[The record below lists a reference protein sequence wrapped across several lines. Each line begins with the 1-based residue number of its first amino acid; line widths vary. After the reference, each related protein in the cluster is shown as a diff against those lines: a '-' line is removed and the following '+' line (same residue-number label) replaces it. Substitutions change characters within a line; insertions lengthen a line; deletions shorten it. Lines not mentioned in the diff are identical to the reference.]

1 MKNIV
6 NKFDCGLICLN
17 NANKNNSSHLF
28 INGFMSDELEDYK
41 AKDWQ
46 DGLKDILNQDEQK
59 FIFKWES
66 GLDYSSLRN
75 HIPFK
80 NGLDFE
86 LKRIKHIAK
95 TYNKVSEHSFLSNGI
110 NFLLS
115 LPASFS
121 SYIVEEWKN
130 SNENSIKYGKILAN
144 EIEYLINQ
152 DKKVH
157 IYAHSLGTNLIKH
170 SLLELA
176 NKNISIE
183 KVHLFGGA
191 TSHSDVY
198 EWKHTSEI
206 VKYGIHNFYSQKDS
220 VLKYLYKTFELGD
233 NPIGLNPISSNSKN
247 IKNYDVSDT
256 VKGHFEY
263 KKNLQTILKNLEL

>member
-1 MKNIV
+1 MRRYRINLKIKVKKKKN
-6 NKFDCGLICLN
+6 K
-17 NANKNNSSHLF
+17 
-28 INGFMSDELEDYK
+28 
-41 AKDWQ
+41 
-46 DGLKDILNQDEQK
+46 
-59 FIFKWES
+59 
-66 GLDYSSLRN
+66 
-75 HIPFK
+75 
-80 NGLDFE
+80 

-130 SNENSIKYGKILAN
+130 SNQNSIKYGKILAN

-183 KVHLFGGA
+183 KVRCVKTHL
-191 TSHSDVY
+191 
-198 EWKHTSEI
+198 
-206 VKYGIHNFYSQKDS
+206 
-220 VLKYLYKTFELGD
+220 
-233 NPIGLNPISSNSKN
+233 LN
-247 IKNYDVSDT
+247 
-256 VKGHFEY
+256 
-263 KKNLQTILKNLEL
+263 

>member
-1 MKNIV
+1 
-6 NKFDCGLICLN
+6 
-17 NANKNNSSHLF
+17 
-28 INGFMSDELEDYK
+28 MSDELEDYK

-75 HIPFK
+75 HKTKK

-130 SNENSIKYGKILAN
+130 SNENSIKYGKI
-144 EIEYLINQ
+144 
-152 DKKVH
+152 
-157 IYAHSLGTNLIKH
+157 
-170 SLLELA
+170 
-176 NKNISIE
+176 
-183 KVHLFGGA
+183 
-191 TSHSDVY
+191 
-198 EWKHTSEI
+198 
-206 VKYGIHNFYSQKDS
+206 
-220 VLKYLYKTFELGD
+220 
-233 NPIGLNPISSNSKN
+233 
-247 IKNYDVSDT
+247 
-256 VKGHFEY
+256 
-263 KKNLQTILKNLEL
+263 

>member
-1 MKNIV
+1 MLNKINVIDHLVLLNVNIQSQE
-6 NKFDCGLICLN
+6 I
-17 NANKNNSSHLF
+17 HIF
-28 INGFMSDELEDYK
+28 INGFMSDEPEGYK

-46 DGLKDILNQDEQK
+46 DGLKVILNQDEQK

-144 EIEYLINQ
+144 EI
-152 DKKVH
+152 
-157 IYAHSLGTNLIKH
+157 
-170 SLLELA
+170 
-176 NKNISIE
+176 
-183 KVHLFGGA
+183 
-191 TSHSDVY
+191 
-198 EWKHTSEI
+198 
-206 VKYGIHNFYSQKDS
+206 
-220 VLKYLYKTFELGD
+220 
-233 NPIGLNPISSNSKN
+233 
-247 IKNYDVSDT
+247 
-256 VKGHFEY
+256 
-263 KKNLQTILKNLEL
+263 